1 MLADASLNLLPPR
14 RLQPVLF
21 FNLFLKLS
29 KYTLDITIP
38 RSSALQVAAN
48 QLVLAPMVLTT
59 VFAWNLSLSNKMA
72 QIPDKIKDDL
82 WPTMMNG

>member
-1 MLADASLNLLPPR
+1 
-14 RLQPVLF
+14 
-21 FNLFLKLS
+21 
-29 KYTLDITIP
+29 
-38 RSSALQVAAN
+38 
-48 QLVLAPMVLTT
+48 MVLTT

>member
-1 MLADASLNLLPPR
+1 MR
-14 RLQPVLF
+14 F
-21 FNLFLKLS
+21 FNQFLKIS

-48 QLVLAPMVLTT
+48 QLVLAPMVLTA